1 MTASAPSPRG
11 IEIAQREIGR
21 VRGASPGP
29 TLIVVGSLHGNE
41 AGGVRACER
50 VFASLREQPLPI
62 AGELV
67 MLAGNVAALREGRRY
82 RVKDLNRVWREE
94 AVAALRAQDPSR
106 DDAEDREQRELLS
119 AIDAALDRK
128 RGPAFLVDLHTTS
141 AAGHPFVLFGDTI
154 PQRDFAIALPL
165 PILLGLEEQVD
176 GVLSEHMTRRG
187 LVTLA
192 VEGGQHDDPESIDHL
207 AAVVW
212 IALSSAGLVSRADN
226 PRLEPS
232 LARLEHARGSI
243 PRVLEV
249 LSRHVIG
256 RGDSFR
262 MEPGF
267 ANLAP
272 VPKGRA
278 LATHTRSSVTETVRA
293 PHDGWV
299 MLPLYQGQGDDGFF
313 WGRAVSERRLRASR
327 LARRLRLDRVFRLLP
342 GVSRVDGD
350 RDRLRVDTR
359 IARLYPLEVF
369 HMLGFR
375 KIREEGP
382 VMIVER
388 RGQT

>member
-1 MTASAPSPRG
+1 MTAAF
-11 IEIAQREIGR
+11 EIAAREIGR
-21 VRGASPGP
+21 VRGERAGP

-41 AGGVRACER
+41 PGGVRACAR
-50 VFASLREQPLPI
+50 IVASLRERALPI

-67 MLAGNVAALREGRRY
+67 MLAGNVGALREGRRY
-82 RVKDLNRVWREE
+82 RVKDLNRQWREE
-94 AVAALRAQDPSR
+94 QVSALRAQDASR
-106 DDAEDREQRELLS
+106 DDAEDREQRELLA
-119 AIDAALDRK
+119 AIDDAISGA
-128 RGPAFLVDLHTTS
+128 RGPVFLVDLHTTS
-141 AAGHPFVLFGDTI
+141 AAGYPFVLFGDTI

-192 VEGGQHDDPESIDHL
+192 VEGGQHDDPASIDHL

-212 IALSSAGLVSRADN
+212 IALSSAGLLAPPDN
-226 PRLEPS
+226 PHLQAA
-232 LARLEHARGSI
+232 LARLDRARGAV

-249 LSRHVIG
+249 LSRHAIG
-256 RGDSFR
+256 EGETFR

-272 VPKGRA
+272 VSEGRT
-278 LATHTRSSVTETVRA
+278 LATHTRGGMTETVRA

-299 MLPLYQGQGDDGFF
+299 MLPLYQGQGSDGFF

-327 LARRLRLDRVFRLLP
+327 LLRDLRLDRLLRALP
-342 GVSRVDGD
+342 GVSRDRGD

-359 IARLYPLEVF
+359 VARFYPLEVF
-369 HMLGFR
+369 HLFGFR
-375 KIREEGP
+375 RIRDDGR
-382 VMIVER
+382 VLVVER
-388 RGQT
+388 RRH

>member
-1 MTASAPSPRG
+1 MSAG
-11 IEIAQREIGR
+11 IEIGAREIGR
-21 VRGASPGP
+21 VRGERAGP
-29 TLIVVGSLHGNE
+29 TLIVVGSMHGNE
-41 AGGVRACER
+41 PSGVLACRR
-50 VFASLREQPLPI
+50 VMAELADRPLPI

-82 RVKDLNRVWREE
+82 LVKDLNRVWREE
-94 AVAALRAQDPSR
+94 RVAALAAQEPSR
-106 DDAEDREQRELLS
+106 DDAEDREQRELLA
-119 AIDAALDRK
+119 AIDDALARA

-192 VEGGQHDDPESIDHL
+192 VEGGQHDDPASIDHL
-207 AAVVW
+207 ACVVW
-212 IALSSAGLVSRADN
+212 IALSSAGLLARGDN
-226 PRLEPS
+226 PLLEAS
-232 LARLEHARGSI
+232 LASLDRARGSV

-249 LSRHVIG
+249 LSRHEIAE
-256 RGDSFR
+256 GDAFR

-272 VPKGRA
+272 VSEGRT
-278 LATHTRSSVTETVRA
+278 LATHTRSDRTETVRA

-299 MLPLYQGQGDDGFF
+299 MLPLYQGQGSDGFF
-313 WGRAVSERRLRASR
+313 WGRAVSSRRLGVSR
-327 LARRLRLDRVFRLLP
+327 LLRALRLDRALRVLP
-342 GVSRVDGD
+342 GVSRDRGD

-359 IARLYPLEVF
+359 VARFYPLEVF
-369 HMLGFR
+369 HLFGFR
-375 KIREEGP
+375 KIREEGTTL
-382 VMIVER
+382 VVER
-388 RGQT
+388 RRQT

>member
-1 MTASAPSPRG
+1 MTAA
-11 IEIAQREIGR
+11 IEIAAREIGR
-21 VRGASPGP
+21 VRGERAGP

-50 VFASLREQPLPI
+50 VFGALRERPLPI

-67 MLAGNVAALREGRRY
+67 MLAGNVGALREGRRY

-94 AVAALRAQDPSR
+94 QVAALRARDPAH

-119 AIDAALDRK
+119 AIDEALARA

-154 PQRDFAIALPL
+154 PQREFAITLPL

-192 VEGGQHDDPESIDHL
+192 VEGGQHDDPASIDHL

-212 IALSSAGLVSRADN
+212 IALSSASLLARSDN
-226 PRLEPS
+226 PHLES
-232 LARLEHARGSI
+232 ALARLDRARGAV

-249 LSRHVIG
+249 SSRRVIG
-256 RGDSFR
+256 EGDAFR

-272 VPKGRA
+272 VSKGQT
-278 LATHTRSSVTETVRA
+278 LATHTRGGVTETVRA

-299 MLPLYQGQGDDGFF
+299 MLPLYQGQGSDGFF

-327 LARRLRLDRVFRLLP
+327 LLRDLRLDRLLRALP
-342 GVSRVDGD
+342 GVSRDRGD

-359 IARLYPLEVF
+359 VARFYPLEVF
-369 HMLGFR
+369 HLFGFR
-375 KIREEGP
+375 KIREEGATL
-382 VMIVER
+382 VVER
-388 RGQT
+388 RKH